1 MASEVYEECI
11 ESLHPLAYKIFVSQ
25 QQIQSRQQL
34 QEAQV
39 TKEVLFA
46 MLQKMMRDPKVPLK
60 FFNCMSKF

>member
-25 QQIQSRQQL
+25 QQIQSRQQV

-39 TKEVLFA
+39 TKEVLFS
-46 MLQKMMRDPKVPLK
+46 MLQKMMRDSKVLVN
-60 FFNCMSKF
+60 FYINLIS